1 MFSSSSYCCIIIAL
15 CARVVRGER
24 WPVERSTDITITEW
38 DPPRYLHTRYLHT
51 TNKISVTRRGGPYQV
66 KYFKCILSG
75 SLKFLS
81 QFIVRNDVYTLSMGP
96 WYRWLYTDIYT
107 LTVCISSWYQ
117 VIIRTCSWIFGVL
130 GKIPP
135 NIFEYLCHLCIL
147 STEEAP
153 SPQSGCDNSR
163 TEDMGTVKELI
174 VIWSAEKQRS

>member
-1 MFSSSSYCCIIIAL
+1 MLYHHSSQCQGGPGREVASWKVNRYYYY
-15 CARVVRGER
+15 RMG
-24 WPVERSTDITITEW
+24 
-38 DPPRYLHTRYLHT
+38 PPRYLHTRYLHT
-51 TNKISVTRRGGPYQV
+51 TNKISVTRRGAPYQV

-135 NIFEYLCHLCIL
+135 NISEYLCRLCIFIHRRGPF
-147 STEEAP
+147 AP
-153 SPQSGCDNSR
+153 FG
-163 TEDMGTVKELI
+163 L
-174 VIWSAEKQRS
+174 W

>member
-1 MFSSSSYCCIIIAL
+1 M
-15 CARVVRGER
+15 VRGER
-24 WPVERSTDITITEW
+24 WPVERSTDITTTEW
-38 DPPRYLHTRYLHT
+38 DPTRYLHTRYLHT
-51 TNKISVTRRGGPYQV
+51 TNKISVTRRGAPYQV

-147 STEEAP
+147 STKRP
-153 SPQSGCDNSR
+153 LLPPPQSGCDNSR

-174 VIWSAEKQRS
+174 VIWSAEKQRSWAQGGCSQGVVESG